1 VDCAALGPLAS
12 LRAALRR
19 EVYGT
24 GNVARTPKVSIM
36 NQLSIDGLNALKVKD
51 CSGRYRVIPN
61 ESIIAAAQELLEAR
75 VNQQEVFSK
84 PERVKSFLLQKL
96 GHFNYEVFAVLF
108 LDAQHRLIQ
117 YQEMFRGTVNQTAVY
132 PREVAKLALEFNACA
147 VILTHNH
154 PSGSPEPS
162 SADLLLTKGI
172 KESLALF
179 EIRVLDHVIVAR
191 QQTLSF
197 AEKGLL

>member
-1 VDCAALGPLAS
+1 LAS

-24 GNVARTPKVSIM
+24 GNVARTPKVLIM

-61 ESIIAAAQELLEAR
+61 DSIIAAAQELLEAR

-84 PERVKSFLLQKL
+84 PDRVKSFLLQKL

-154 PSGSPEPS
+154 PSGSSEPS
-162 SADLLLTKGI
+162 SSDLLLTRGI

-179 EIRVLDHVIVAR
+179 EIRVLDHLIVAR

-197 AEKGLL
+197 AERGLL

>member
-1 VDCAALGPLAS
+1 LAS
-12 LRAALRR
+12 LTAAQRR

-24 GNVARTPKVSIM
+24 GNVARTPKVSLM

-51 CSGRYRVIPN
+51 CSGRYRAIPN
-61 ESIIAAAQELLEAR
+61 ESIIAAAQQLLEAR
-75 VNQQEVFSK
+75 VNQQDVFSK
-84 PERVKSFLLQKL
+84 PEKVKLLLSQKL
-96 GHFNYEVFAVLF
+96 GHLDYEVFAVLL

-132 PREVAKLALEFNACA
+132 PRKVAKLALECNACA

-154 PSGSPEPS
+154 PSGSLGPS
-162 SADLLLTKGI
+162 AADHRLTKAI
-172 KESLALF
+172 KESLKLF
-179 EIRVLDHVIVAR
+179 DIHVLDHVIVAR
-191 QQTLSF
+191 QQILSF